1 LEQLFEDKP
10 PAMELPGLG
19 SLDTLAIVDSTNNAS
34 TGVDVTPKPDISG
47 EEDEISVEAEDFFAN
62 DPPSMTL
69 RDLLLTADA
78 SQFEL
83 LGM

>member
-1 LEQLFEDKP
+1 
-10 PAMELPGLG
+10 MELPGLG
-19 SLDTLAIVDSTNNAS
+19 SLDTLAFLSDSSAILDSASNVS

-47 EEDEISVEAEDFFAN
+47 EGDEISVEAEDFFAN